1 MANKKVEEPE
11 HVSSSSSESAS
22 DDEQHDEGA
31 QQEQQDGE
39 GSSCRSRQSRNEK
52 KARKAVLRLG
62 MKPMPEIVKVVI
74 RKAKQAWFVLP
85 KPDVF
90 KSLSSDTYVIFG
102 QAENMASQAHTEAA
116 QRFTQGALPFGATD
130 QSSMATGNV
139 AAAKATAP
147 APSAATEE
155 VDMEGVDPKDV
166 ELIVSQLRCSKSE
179 AAKALRENNNDLV
192 EAILHITAC

>member
-74 RKAKQAWFVLP
+74 RKAKQ
-85 KPDVF
+85 PDVF